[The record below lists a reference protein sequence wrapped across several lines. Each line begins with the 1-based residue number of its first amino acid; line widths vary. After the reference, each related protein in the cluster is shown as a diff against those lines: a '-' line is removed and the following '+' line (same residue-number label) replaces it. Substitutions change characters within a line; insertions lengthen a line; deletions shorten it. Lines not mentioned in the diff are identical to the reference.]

1 MKLYLIGNGFDCYL
15 HRMPTQYNDFRSY
28 IVSKFPGCEEY
39 SDLVPSGIMMPK
51 GDIRYD
57 EEEVAG
63 YIVSIIDSCG
73 DSSWASLEEY
83 LGEDIFNEFDWNLQD
98 VNLEEEK
105 FNHAVYNNEYISND
119 ILYSFRE
126 LKSLFQQWVDEEL
139 AEMEYHSNGKAE
151 SVIDD
156 GLFFTFNYTRT
167 LEEAYGIPPEFVCHI
182 HGVIGSD
189 VVLGHGDDR
198 EIEEH
203 FSSWGSE
210 QSFSELKRCLRKDTK
225 RAISSHSEFFEKL
238 GKVTQIY
245 SYGFS
250 FAAVDMV
257 YIDEICKH
265 IDPEK
270 TVWWFNTY
278 TWENEQELV
287 EKIRQYGFLVKH
299 EKRW

>member
-15 HRMPTQYNDFRSY
+15 HGMPTQYYNFRSY

-57 EEEVAG
+57 EE
-63 YIVSIIDSCG
+63 
-73 DSSWASLEEY
+73 
-83 LGEDIFNEFDWNLQD
+83 
-98 VNLEEEK
+98 
-105 FNHAVYNNEYISND
+105 
-119 ILYSFRE
+119 
-126 LKSLFQQWVDEEL
+126 
-139 AEMEYHSNGKAE
+139 
-151 SVIDD
+151 
-156 GLFFTFNYTRT
+156 
-167 LEEAYGIPPEFVCHI
+167 AYGVPSEFICHI
-182 HGVIGSD
+182 HGEIGSD

-225 RAISSHSEFFEKL
+225 RAISSHREFFEKL

-278 TWENEQELV
+278 TWENEQEFV